1 MERVRVLD
9 GVVETSLRI
18 LCLLNIV
25 GDNLDKDRLVAY
37 DYFSLYYHDVDA
49 NACNLYGE
57 EAYRSFSYLGG
68 NEMITRALHL
78 LLIFL
83 MIRRPPRSTLFP
95 YTTLFR
101 SHIGTALF
109 GELKTNGF
117 AAKYVDVAKK
127 VSDYFAEFSTEK
139 LNEFVQL
146 NASRW
151 YRN

>member
-18 LCLLNIV
+18 LCLLNVV

-57 EAYRSFSYLGG
+57 EAFRSFSYLGG

-78 LLIFL
+78 LLIKKLIAFD
-83 MIRRPPRSTLFP
+83 IQSDVVT
-95 YTTLFR
+95 YKT

-109 GELKTNGF
+109 GELKANGF

-127 VSDYFAEFSTEK
+127 VSTYFAEYSTEK

-151 YRN
+151 YSN

>member
-18 LCLLNIV
+18 LCLLNVV
-25 GDNLDKDRLVAY
+25 GHHLDKDRLVAY

-78 LLIFL
+78 LLIKRLIAFD
-83 MIRRPPRSTLFP
+83 IQSDVVT
-95 YTTLFR
+95 YKT

-109 GELKTNGF
+109 GELKANGF

-127 VSDYFAEFSTEK
+127 VRAFFAEYSTEK

-151 YRN
+151 FRN

>member
-18 LCLLNIV
+18 LCLLNVV

-78 LLIFL
+78 LLIKKLIAFD
-83 MIRRPPRSTLFP
+83 IQSDVVT
-95 YTTLFR
+95 YKT

-109 GELKTNGF
+109 GELKTKGF
-117 AAKYVDVAKK
+117 AANYVDVARK
-127 VSDYFAEFSTEK
+127 VSSYFAEFSTEK

-151 YRN
+151 YSN

>member
-57 EAYRSFSYLGG
+57 EAFRSFSYLGG

-78 LLIFL
+78 LLIKKLIAFD
-83 MIRRPPRSTLFP
+83 IQSDVVT
-95 YTTLFR
+95 YKT

-127 VSDYFAEFSTEK
+127 VSAYFAEYSTEK
-139 LNEFVQL
+139 LNEFVQQ

>member
-18 LCLLNIV
+18 LCLLNVV
-25 GDNLDKDRLVAY
+25 GHHLDKDRLVAY

-49 NACNLYGE
+49 NTCNLYGE

-78 LLIFL
+78 LLIKKLIAFD
-83 MIRRPPRSTLFP
+83 IQSDVVT
-95 YTTLFR
+95 YKT

-109 GELKTNGF
+109 GELKSNGF
-117 AAKYVDVAKK
+117 AAKYVDVARK
-127 VSDYFAEFSTEK
+127 VSAYFAEYSTEK

>member
-49 NACNLYGE
+49 NACNLYGGE
-57 EAYRSFSYLGG
+57 DYRSFSYLGG
-68 NEMITRALHL
+68 NEMITTALHL
-78 LLIFL
+78 LLVKKLIAFD
-83 MIRRPPRSTLFP
+83 IQSDVVT
-95 YTTLFR
+95 YKT

-127 VSDYFAEFSTEK
+127 VSAYFAEYSNDK

>member
-18 LCLLNIV
+18 LCLLNVV

-57 EAYRSFSYLGG
+57 EAFRSFTYLGG

-78 LLIFL
+78 LLIKKLIAFD
-83 MIRRPPRSTLFP
+83 IQSDVVT
-95 YTTLFR
+95 YKT

-109 GELKTNGF
+109 GELKANGF

-127 VSDYFAEFSTEK
+127 VSAYFAEYSTEK

-151 YRN
+151 YSN

>member
-68 NEMITRALHL
+68 NEMITRTLHL
-78 LLIFL
+78 LLIKKLIAFD
-83 MIRRPPRSTLFP
+83 IQSDVVT
-95 YTTLFR
+95 YKT
-101 SHIGTALF
+101 SHIGTTLF

-127 VSDYFAEFSTEK
+127 VSAYFAEFSTEK

>member
-18 LCLLNIV
+18 LCLLNVV
-25 GDNLDKDRLVAY
+25 GRNLDKDRLVAY
-37 DYFSLYYHDVDA
+37 DFFSLYYHDVDA

-68 NEMITRALHL
+68 NKMITRALHL
-78 LLIFL
+78 LLIKKLIAFD
-83 MIRRPPRSTLFP
+83 IQSDVVT
-95 YTTLFR
+95 YKT

-117 AAKYVDVAKK
+117 AANYVDVARK
-127 VSDYFAEFSTEK
+127 VSSYFAEYSTEK

-151 YRN
+151 YSN

>member
-1 MERVRVLD
+1 MERVRGLD

-78 LLIFL
+78 LFIKKLIAFD
-83 MIRRPPRSTLFP
+83 IQSDVVT
-95 YTTLFR
+95 YKT

-127 VSDYFAEFSTEK
+127 VSAYFAEYSTEK

-151 YRN
+151 YSN

>member
-78 LLIFL
+78 LLIKKLIAFD
-83 MIRRPPRSTLFP
+83 IQSDVVT
-95 YTTLFR
+95 YKT

-109 GELKTNGF
+109 DQWF
-117 AAKYVDVAKK
+117 CC
-127 VSDYFAEFSTEK
+127 
-139 LNEFVQL
+139 
-146 NASRW
+146 
-151 YRN
+151 

>member
-18 LCLLNIV
+18 LCLLNVV
-25 GDNLDKDRLVAY
+25 GDNLDKDRLVTY

-78 LLIFL
+78 LLIKKLIAFD
-83 MIRRPPRSTLFP
+83 IQSDVVT
-95 YTTLFR
+95 YKT

-109 GELKTNGF
+109 GELKTNDF

-151 YRN
+151 YSN

>member
-68 NEMITRALHL
+68 NEIITRALHL
-78 LLIFL
+78 LLIKKLIAFD
-83 MIRRPPRSTLFP
+83 IQSDVVT
-95 YTTLFR
+95 YKT

-109 GELKTNGF
+109 GELKANGF

-127 VSDYFAEFSTEK
+127 VSAYFAEFSTEK

>member
-78 LLIFL
+78 LLIKKLIAFD
-83 MIRRPPRSTLFP
+83 IQSDVVT
-95 YTTLFR
+95 YKT

-117 AAKYVDVAKK
+117 AVKYVDVAKK
-127 VSDYFAEFSTEK
+127 VSAYFAEFSTEK

>member
-78 LLIFL
+78 LLIKKLIAFD
-83 MIRRPPRSTLFP
+83 IQSDVVT
-95 YTTLFR
+95 YKT
-101 SHIGTALF
+101 SHIGTTLF

-127 VSDYFAEFSTEK
+127 VSAYFAEFSTEK

>member
-18 LCLLNIV
+18 LCLLNVV

-49 NACNLYGE
+49 DACNLYGE

-68 NEMITRALHL
+68 NEMITKALHL
-78 LLIFL
+78 LLIKKLIAFD
-83 MIRRPPRSTLFP
+83 IQSDVVT
-95 YTTLFR
+95 YKT

-127 VSDYFAEFSTEK
+127 VSAYFAEFSTEK

>member
-57 EAYRSFSYLGG
+57 EAYRSFSYLGR

-78 LLIFL
+78 LLIKKLIAFD
-83 MIRRPPRSTLFP
+83 IQSDVVT
-95 YTTLFR
+95 YKT

-127 VSDYFAEFSTEK
+127 VSAYFAEFSTEK